1 MSPARLLLPALL
13 GLSSLTVH
21 AQTPIV
27 DATSFLNT
35 RLYTDGSLLLEHV
48 DVVFAPASITRASI
62 RIENG
67 KGAELARYPLATD
80 YRMRDKAFGRLPVQ
94 GHARWQAPDSGD
106 YRMVVDIDGR
116 DVTHFPFTVML
127 KTSSDPFNPATTALF
142 DGPWR
147 ELAYLVKR
155 DYRDT
160 QRVDLMTWTGIADLA
175 DGTRKDQSIARLFRG
190 GKEIGHSRESAGHID
205 GSVPFKQAT
214 YAFLAPH
221 DARRAHEAAP
231 IGIADLSDGTYEI
244 RIERSSDK
252 KRLRTFAFSVK
263 NGAIQPNPRGTL
275 AHSPGEQVLSPRVY
289 RKGGNYDFQ
298 EAFWLVDTR

>member
-1 MSPARLLLPALL
+1 MSPARLLFPALI
-13 GLSSLTVH
+13 GLSTFTVH

-27 DATSFLNT
+27 DTTSFLNT

-48 DVVFAPASITRASI
+48 DVVFAPESVAGGSI

-67 KGAELARYPLATD
+67 QGAELARYPLATH

-94 GHARWQAPDSGD
+94 GHARWQAPGSGD

-116 DVTHFPFTVML
+116 DVTHFPFSVAL
-127 KTSSDPFNPATTALF
+127 KTSGDPFNPASTALF

-160 QRVDLMTWTGIADLA
+160 QLVDLVTWTGIADLA
-175 DGTRKDQSIARLFRG
+175 DGTRKDQSVARLYRG

-205 GSVPFKQAT
+205 GSVPFKEAT

-221 DARRAHEAAP
+221 EARRAHEAPP
-231 IGIADLSDGTYEI
+231 IGIADLSDGSYEI

-252 KRLRTFAFSVK
+252 KRLRTFTFNVK
-263 NGAIQPNPRGTL
+263 NGAIQPHPRGTL
-275 AHSPGEQVLSPRVY
+275 EHTPREQMLSPRAY

-298 EAFWLVDTR
+298 EVFWLIGTY